1 MFACEE
7 DITLLGIKSGQDKFK
22 VYYTEI
28 PVKTSVLWMDSL
40 RTTNLNG
47 ETSRLLAGRYVDPV
61 FGTTEA
67 QALFQYHPSSI
78 NTVVANS
85 AVCDSIVLY
94 LRFDFYT
101 YGTSG
106 NTTQTFNIHEI
117 AQELDNGNS
126 YFFNSDIDL
135 SPTSIGSGTAIIN
148 EAFFKKEFED
158 TDKDSIMFIKVK
170 LNNSFGQRLLDAVD
184 PEDVNFTDPDE
195 FKGIFKG
202 LAIVPQQSDKVFG
215 LDPNPL
221 DRAFSNLTL
230 YYREG
235 AESKTMTFNFSKGV
249 TFSKIIAN
257 RAGTELA
264 GVNKYHTDFDPGFKR
279 YIQGGTSIITKL
291 DFSRFYAYTDTIP
304 HMIINSA
311 EIEISDIET
320 STNFKIPK
328 RLSLS
333 MLRSNN
339 RYRYTSQVNKQ
350 DSLSFIAFGESLAIG
365 DQSQLFVSQGQGQ
378 ILSLEHSTTANTFK
392 GLPTLFVQKL
402 FDQKKNKYLFWALNS
417 INPQPGKSVDRV
429 VFPGDKVK
437 LKIYYTRVI
446 LNNQ

>member
-7 DITLLGIKSGQDKFK
+7 DINLLGIKSGQDKFK

-85 AVCDSIVLY
+85 AVCDSIVLH
-94 LRFDFYT
+94 LPLDFYT
-101 YGTSG
+101 YGASG
-106 NTTQTFNIHEI
+106 TTTQTFNVHEI
-117 AQELDNGNS
+117 AQELDNGKN
-126 YFFNSDIDL
+126 YFFNSNIAL
-135 SPTSIGSGTAIIN
+135 APSSIGSGTAIIN

-158 TDKDSIMFIKVK
+158 TDKDSIMLIKVK
-170 LNNSFGQRLLDAVD
+170 LSNSFGQRLLDAVD

-195 FKGIFKG
+195 FKGLFKG

-215 LDPNPL
+215 LNPVDL
-221 DRAFSNLTL
+221 AFSNLTL

-264 GVNKYHTDFDPGFKR
+264 GVNKYHTDFDPGLKR

-291 DFSRFYAYTDTIP
+291 DFSRFYEYMDTVSTI
-304 HMIINSA
+304 IINSA
-311 EIEISDIET
+311 ELEITNAEKS
-320 STNFKIPK
+320 STFRSPK
-328 RLSLS
+328 GLSLS

-339 RYRYTSQVNKQ
+339 RYTSLANEQ
-350 DSLSFIAFGESLAIG
+350 DSLSFVAFGGYLAIG
-365 DQSQLFVSQGQGQ
+365 DQSKIFVSQGQGQ
-378 ILSLEHSTTANTFK
+378 ILSLEHSSTDNTFK
-392 GLPTLFVQKL
+392 GLPTLFIQKL
-402 FDQKKNKYLFWALNS
+402 FDEKKNKYPFWALNS
-417 INPQPGKSVDRV
+417 INPEPGKSVDRV

-437 LKIYYTRVI
+437 LKLYYTRVI